1 VNRQIRLVLTVFCI
15 VLILGAAVVVLD
27 ATEAEQDNG
36 NVVFRDSPPTDVRV
50 VKIVNEYGEM
60 LVDYMDGGYVAG
72 DIPTDLVDTDR
83 FVAMMTHS
91 GAVYAVNSI
100 SNPKDLA
107 QYGLDGDVSSVTIEY
122 MDGES
127 ITIFI
132 GNPEPISDGYYCQ
145 VEGDDG
151 VYLFEEERIHAYL
164 QPQKY
169 YISRYVT
176 PPIPPQSQ
184 SSLGHV
190 QAVEFEGG
198 LLEEPVELTP
208 VMEDDDQVMLEA
220 MSYGSATH
228 LIRISGRDY
237 RVDQRYAAEVF
248 DSFVGMTATDIVGY
262 NFSEQEMNEFGFD
275 KPDMRVRFDFK
286 QTPDAKQSE
295 YNVSL
300 LKKNGVFYAACNNRG
315 VIYKV
320 EQPYF
325 YTAELENFPVRWFF
339 SPLLFDLDE
348 LEITLGGQ
356 TYLFEVMGSTN
367 SDLAVKCNGEAF
379 SLDRFR
385 RLYKLITSAAHDN
398 TIREQ
403 AAPGGEALM
412 RITYRYRNADKEA
425 DVLALYPAEARRHYA
440 EVNGITEFTIKEQFY
455 TRVAQALDVLYTDE
469 VFEIQW

>member
-1 VNRQIRLVLTVFCI
+1 MSRQIRLVLTVFCI
-15 VLILGAAVVVLD
+15 VLILGITVVVLD
-27 ATEAEQDNG
+27 ATETEHENG
-36 NVVFRDSPPTDVRV
+36 NVVFRDSLPTDVRV
-50 VKIVNEYGEM
+50 VKISNEYGDM
-60 LVDYMDGGYVAG
+60 LVNYMDGGYIAG
-72 DIPTDLVDTDR
+72 DIPTELVDTDR
-83 FVAMMTHS
+83 FVEMMTYS

-107 QYGLDGDVSSVTIEY
+107 QYGLDGEVSSVDIEY
-122 MDGES
+122 MDGEN
-127 ITIFI
+127 IKIFI
-132 GNPEPISDGYYCQ
+132 GNPEPISDGYYCR
-145 VEGDDG
+145 VEGSDD
-151 VYLFEEERIHAYL
+151 VYLFKEERIHAYL

-176 PPIPPQSQ
+176 PTIPTQSQ

-190 QAVEFEGG
+190 LTVELEGG
-198 LLEEPVELTP
+198 LLEEPVKLTP
-208 VMEDDDQVMLEA
+208 VTEDNDQIMLDA

-228 LIRISGRDY
+228 LIRIGERNY

-248 DSFVGMTATDIVGY
+248 DSLVGMTATDIVGY

-275 KPDMRVRFDFK
+275 KPDMCVRFDFR
-286 QTPDAKQSE
+286 QTPDEKLSK

-300 LKKNGVFYAACNNRG
+300 LNKNGVFYAACNNRG

-320 EQPYF
+320 VQPYF

-348 LEITLGGQ
+348 LEIRIGEQ

-379 SLDRFR
+379 NLDRFR
-385 RLYKLITSAAHDN
+385 RLYKLVTSAAHDN
-398 TIREQ
+398 AMREHTV
-403 AAPGGEALM
+403 PGDEALM

-425 DVLALYPAEARRHYA
+425 DVLALYPGEARRHYA
-440 EVNGITEFTIKEQFY
+440 EVNGITEFTVKEKFY

-469 VFEIQW
+469 VFEIEW